1 MLDIKFIRENPDLI
15 RKTGIEKN
23 FPINVERLL
32 ELDGL
37 LRDKNAIAE
46 SMRAERNSLSSEI
59 PTLNGDE
66 KNKKVAIVK
75 EIKDRLATVEAEI
88 APLKAEFDDLM
99 YRVPNPTL
107 PEVPVGKT
115 DADNVELRKWGTIKE
130 FDFEPKSHIELG
142 ESLDLMDF
150 TRASKIAG
158 SRTYYLKNEAVLLEM
173 AITRFVIDKLVSKGF
188 TPMTVPVMV
197 KDIAMAG
204 TGYFPLG
211 KEQAYAITED
221 ELYLVGTSEVSL
233 VSYHNGETFD
243 VSELPKFYAGFS
255 QCFRREAG
263 TYGKDT
269 KGLYRVHQF
278 TKI

>member
-23 FPINVERLL
+23 FPIDVERLL

-158 SRTYYLKNEAVLLEM
+158 SRTYYLKNVLCM
-173 AITRFVIDKLVSKGF
+173 
-188 TPMTVPVMV
+188 
-197 KDIAMAG
+197 
-204 TGYFPLG
+204 YW
-211 KEQAYAITED
+211 
-221 ELYLVGTSEVSL
+221 LY
-233 VSYHNGETFD
+233 
-243 VSELPKFYAGFS
+243 
-255 QCFRREAG
+255 
-263 TYGKDT
+263 
-269 KGLYRVHQF
+269 
-278 TKI
+278 